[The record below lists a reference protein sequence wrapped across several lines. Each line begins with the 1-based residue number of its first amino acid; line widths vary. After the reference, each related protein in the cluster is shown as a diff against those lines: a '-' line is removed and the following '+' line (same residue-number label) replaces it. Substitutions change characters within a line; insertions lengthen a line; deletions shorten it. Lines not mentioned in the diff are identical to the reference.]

1 MTVVS
6 AKLPSFKD
14 SKWLRLGALAV
25 LYAGQGLP
33 IGIFQVALPAYMASL
48 DMSAAEVGGFIAFV
62 FIPWSFKLLAGPLMD
77 KFTFAPMGR
86 RRPWVIGAQ
95 TGLLLTFIALALLS
109 PDPTSQ
115 YWLLAGLGFISNVFG
130 ALQDV
135 AVDGMAIDILE
146 EEERAQG
153 NAFMYGGQISGI
165 SVAGSFASWALMDSG
180 LMLAAVLAALAVG
193 TILLVPLLLRER
205 PGERLWPW
213 DDDLGTLE
221 ASSRVELSWLKLISR
236 VLKALILPTSV
247 LLILTEA
254 FSRVASGFL
263 VAMSPLL
270 TIQSLGWDQ
279 LTFANWVAVTGIIAA
294 VAGVIFGP
302 AIDRVGALRVLKAV
316 IIFRVFSFA
325 LMAVTIDFWALGY
338 WFETFLMVNAVAT
351 QVVTVAIIALFMR
364 LCAPSVAASQF
375 AIYMALANMTY
386 SMGSGMFAGLSGT
399 LSYPAMM
406 ALLGLMLGLML
417 VLLRWIDFDQHA
429 LDLKQFEKSE

>member
-6 AKLPSFKD
+6 AKLPSLKD
-14 SKWLRLGALAV
+14 SKWVRLGALAV

-193 TILLVPLLLRER
+193 AILLVPLLLRER

-213 DDDLGTLE
+213 DDDRATLE
-221 ASSRVELSWLKLISR
+221 AASRVELSWLKLISR

-316 IIFRVFSFA
+316 VIFRVFSFA
-325 LMAVTIDFWALGY
+325 LMAVTVDFWALGY

-386 SMGSGMFAGLSGT
+386 SMGSGMFAGLSGI

>member
-6 AKLPSFKD
+6 AKLPSLKD

-193 TILLVPLLLRER
+193 AILLVPLLLRER

-316 IIFRVFSFA
+316 VIFRVFSFA
-325 LMAVTIDFWALGY
+325 LMAVTVDFWALGY

-386 SMGSGMFAGLSGT
+386 SMGSGMFAGLSGI

>member
-6 AKLPSFKD
+6 AKLPSLKD
-14 SKWLRLGALAV
+14 SKWVRLGALAV

-193 TILLVPLLLRER
+193 AILLVPLLLRER

-316 IIFRVFSFA
+316 VIFRVFSFA
-325 LMAVTIDFWALGY
+325 LMAVTVDFWALGY

-386 SMGSGMFAGLSGT
+386 SMGSGMFAGLSGI

>member
-1 MTVVS
+1 MTVVA
-6 AKLPSFKD
+6 AKLPSLKD

-193 TILLVPLLLRER
+193 AILLVPLLLRER

-213 DDDLGTLE
+213 DDDLDRLE
-221 ASSRVELSWLKLISR
+221 AASRVELSWLKLISR

-316 IIFRVFSFA
+316 VIFRVFSFA
-325 LMAVTIDFWALGY
+325 LMAVTVDFWALGY

-386 SMGSGMFAGLSGT
+386 SMGSGMFAGLSGI

>member
-6 AKLPSFKD
+6 AKLPSLKD

-213 DDDLGTLE
+213 DDDLGRLE

-316 IIFRVFSFA
+316 VIFRVFSFA
-325 LMAVTIDFWALGY
+325 LMAVTVDFWALGY

-386 SMGSGMFAGLSGT
+386 SMGSGMFAGLSGI

>member
-6 AKLPSFKD
+6 AKLPSLKD

-193 TILLVPLLLRER
+193 AILLVPLLLRER

-221 ASSRVELSWLKLISR
+221 AASRVELSWLKLISR

-316 IIFRVFSFA
+316 VIFRVFSFA
-325 LMAVTIDFWALGY
+325 LMAVTVDFWALGY

-386 SMGSGMFAGLSGT
+386 SMGSGMFAGLSGI

>member
-1 MTVVS
+1 MTVVA
-6 AKLPSFKD
+6 AKLPSLKD

-193 TILLVPLLLRER
+193 AILLVPLLLRER

-221 ASSRVELSWLKLISR
+221 AASRVELSWLKLISR

-316 IIFRVFSFA
+316 VIFRVFSFA
-325 LMAVTIDFWALGY
+325 LMAVTVDFWALGY

-386 SMGSGMFAGLSGT
+386 SMGSGMFAGLSGI

>member
-6 AKLPSFKD
+6 AKLPSLKD
-14 SKWLRLGALAV
+14 SKWVRLGALAV

-316 IIFRVFSFA
+316 VIFRVFSFA
-325 LMAVTIDFWALGY
+325 LMAVTVDFWALGY

-386 SMGSGMFAGLSGT
+386 SMGSGMFAGLSGI